1 MTLFPPNTGV
11 VNHFEAESWLQKRE
25 YLWFVLNYLSQNRF
39 IVWLHYIVLLLESH
53 LLCFDRLAIL
63 LRQFLTSWET
73 QNVII
78 WRDWNETEKSTFLKI
93 RSFDANET
101 HWLASYFCFLYQQHY
116 LLSSTAVSCGES
128 LLLIVYLI
136 KTNVHGTTS

>member
-39 IVWLHYIVLLLESH
+39 IVWLHYIVLLLESY
-53 LLCFDRLAIL
+53 LLCFDRPAIL

-93 RSFDANET
+93 RSFDANDT
-101 HWLASYFCFLYQQHY
+101 HWLASHFCFLYQQHY
-116 LLSSTAVSCGES
+116 LLSSTAVSCGGS